1 MSRLRELWPRR
12 LIEPHGGMDW
22 SPAAFS
28 EDALQY
34 LLAEARQRVK
44 EQLLF
49 MDSQDVR
56 TRTAFSISVLLVAA
70 VGIIGD
76 VSINASPLA
85 LLTVVAFG
93 SSVVTW
99 VCSWVA
105 YRAVDVGSGVN
116 VATLARA
123 FGGASRREME
133 DATAGV
139 AGGRLRAQPS
149 SDRTEG
155 TLVAGRALC
164 AGSAIVTTGG
174 HRDRQRAGIR
184 LEATPLDRARERTP
198 LSITAADLIATY

>member
-1 MSRLRELWPRR
+1 MSRLRGFWPRP
-12 LIEPHGGMDW
+12 LIEPRGGTGW
-22 SPAAFS
+22 SPADFP

-34 LLAEARQRVK
+34 LLAEARQRVQ
-44 EQLLF
+44 EQLTF

-76 VSINASPLA
+76 VSIDTRPLA
-85 LLTVVAFG
+85 LLTVVAFS

-105 YRAVDVGSGVN
+105 YRSVDVGSGVN

-133 DATAGV
+133 DATLLALVEDFERNQAVIDEKGRWLRV
-139 AGGRLRAQPS
+139 ALYALAVQLS
-149 SDRTEG
+149 L
-155 TLVAGRALC
+155 LVATVIV
-164 AGSAIVTTGG
+164 SAI
-174 HRDRQRAGIR
+174 
-184 LEATPLDRARERTP
+184 
-198 LSITAADLIATY
+198 

>member
-1 MSRLRELWPRR
+1 MSRLRGFWPRP
-12 LIEPHGGMDW
+12 LIEPRGGMDW
-22 SPAAFS
+22 SPADFS

-34 LLAEARQRVK
+34 LLGEARQRVQ
-44 EQLLF
+44 EQLMF

-76 VSINASPLA
+76 VSIDTRPLA
-85 LLTVVAFG
+85 LLTVVAFS

-105 YRAVDVGSGVN
+105 YRSVDVGSGVN

-133 DATAGV
+133 DATLLALVEDFERNQAVIDEKGRWLRV
-139 AGGRLRAQPS
+139 ALYALAVQLS
-149 SDRTEG
+149 L
-155 TLVAGRALC
+155 LVATVIV
-164 AGSAIVTTGG
+164 SAI
-174 HRDRQRAGIR
+174 
-184 LEATPLDRARERTP
+184 
-198 LSITAADLIATY
+198 

>member
-1 MSRLRELWPRR
+1 MSAPRTLIMATRPLTAVMSRLRGFWPRP
-12 LIEPHGGMDW
+12 LIEPRGGMDW
-22 SPAAFS
+22 SPADFS

-34 LLAEARQRVK
+34 LLAEARQRVQ
-44 EQLLF
+44 EQLMF

-76 VSINASPLA
+76 VSIDTRPLA
-85 LLTVVAFG
+85 LLTVVAFS

-105 YRAVDVGSGVN
+105 YRSVDVGSGVN

-133 DATAGV
+133 DATLLALVEDFERNQAVIDEKGRWLRV
-139 AGGRLRAQPS
+139 ALYALAVQLS
-149 SDRTEG
+149 L
-155 TLVAGRALC
+155 LVATVIV
-164 AGSAIVTTGG
+164 SAI
-174 HRDRQRAGIR
+174 
-184 LEATPLDRARERTP
+184 
-198 LSITAADLIATY
+198 

>member
-133 DATAGV
+133 DATLASLVEDFERNQAVIEQKGRWLQV
-139 AGGRLRAQPS
+139 ALYALALQLS
-149 SDRTEG
+149 L
-155 TLVAGRALC
+155 LVATVIVSALES
-164 AGSAIVTTGG
+164 G
-174 HRDRQRAGIR
+174 
-184 LEATPLDRARERTP
+184 
-198 LSITAADLIATY
+198 